1 MKRDKT
7 LSGILL
13 RLEKLER
20 AVFTSRNA
28 KTHAKRSGPIKHE
41 FMGATGGLRL
51 LAVKSFFNQRRFFSE
66 IETEL
71 RKQGYHY
78 SKQAIQTPLN
88 RLSSSGGLLVALREK
103 GKKVYVKR
111 K

>member
-1 MKRDKT
+1 MSQDKA
-7 LSGILL
+7 LKDILL
-13 RLEKLER
+13 RLEKLEQI
-20 AVFTSRNA
+20 VFGAQPANTQRSNKVA
-28 KTHAKRSGPIKHE
+28 KEE
-41 FMGATGGLRL
+41 FKGATGGLRL
-51 LAVKSFFNQRRFFSE
+51 LTTKGFFNQRRFFSE

-88 RLSSSGGLLVALREK
+88 RLSSSNGPLVGLKEK
-103 GKKVYVKR
+103 GKKVYAKR